1 MYVCMHFG
9 LSAPFECMY
18 VCAAGVFHGPLS
30 AGRAVAVPLGHSGAA
45 GTRSAGAQVYH
56 TYIHTYIHTYNT
68 IQEQN
73 FYLLYLCYA
82 GMY

>member
-1 MYVCMHFG
+1 
-9 LSAPFECMY
+9 MY

-56 TYIHTYIHTYNT
+56 TYVHTYIHTYIHTIPLKSKT
-68 IQEQN
+68 SICCISVMQVCIE
-73 FYLLYLCYA
+73 
-82 GMY
+82 GEH

>member
-1 MYVCMHFG
+1 
-9 LSAPFECMY
+9 MY

-56 TYIHTYIHTYNT
+56 TFIHTTYNT
-68 IQEQN
+68 IEEQN